1 MTSLIAALLAAS
13 ITTLGASV
21 DPDLALSSLNY
32 RVQFDES
39 TGSTALSCEAS
50 STGSCTFWFG
60 DSVVD
65 GPRAAGVGTLPV
77 GSAPAIVRVAAAHP
91 AYCVGVSED
100 APPKWPE
107 CTRGP
112 LGGAL
117 DRTESVDYQ
126 RH

>member
-1 MTSLIAALLAAS
+1 MTPLLAALLAAAFTAS
-13 ITTLGASV
+13 PAAAPDATLSA
-21 DPDLALSSLNY
+21 LNY
-32 RVQFDES
+32 NVQFDES
-39 TGSTALSCEAS
+39 TGSSTLTCEAS

-60 DSVVD
+60 DGYVD
-65 GPRAAGVGTLPV
+65 SARAAGVGTLLV
-77 GSAPAIVRVAAAHP
+77 GGAPAIVRVAATHR
-91 AYCVGVSED
+91 AYCVGVDAE

-117 DRTESVDYQ
+117 DRSEAVDYR

>member
-1 MTSLIAALLAAS
+1 MTSLLAALLATALA
-13 ITTLGASV
+13 IGPGA
-21 DPDLALSSLNY
+21 DPEAAPSSLNY
-32 RVQFDES
+32 SVQFDAV
-39 TGSTALSCEAS
+39 TGSAALSCDAS

-60 DSVVD
+60 DGYIDTASPT
-65 GPRAAGVGTLPV
+65 GWGTLPEGV
-77 GSAPAIVRVAAAHP
+77 DPVIVRVSATHP
-91 AYCVGVSED
+91 AYCVGVSAD

-117 DRTESVDYQ
+117 DRSESVDYQ

>member
-1 MTSLIAALLAAS
+1 MTPLLAALLAAAL
-13 ITTLGASV
+13 TTVGAGAAP
-21 DPDLALSSLNY
+21 DPALSSLNY
-32 RVQFDES
+32 SVQFDES
-39 TGSTALSCEAS
+39 TGSTTLTCEAS

-60 DSVVD
+60 DGYIDSA
-65 GPRAAGVGTLPV
+65 RAAGSGTLPAD
-77 GSAPAIVRVAAAHP
+77 STPAIVRVSATHP
-91 AYCVGVSED
+91 AYCVGVSEE

-117 DRTESVDYQ
+117 DRSETVDYR